1 MYPLLAF
8 IVAPVCHFLLSAS
21 VGLIAYLAVMAVFR
35 KFCFSSMK
43 AEDISRV
50 QFFLLCLCL
59 SLAIMAHV
67 VEDYTIDLF

>member
-8 IVAPVCHFLLSAS
+8 IVAPLCHFLLSSA
-21 VGLIAYLAVMAVFR
+21 VGLVAYLCVMAVFR
-35 KFCFSSMK
+35 KYCFSSMK
-43 AEDISRV
+43 AEDITKV
-50 QFFLLCLCL
+50 QLVLLCLCL